1 MSNYNIITSCD
12 NNLAPYVLVNIFAIS
27 RNLPDDKV
35 DFYILHHRIS
45 GANLDMMNK
54 LCDSLDNIV
63 FHEIYIDDVAPY
75 IELARYGGG
84 WAYEAYFPMC
94 AHEYLPEDVTRALYL
109 DAGDTLVLGDISGYY
124 NKGFEGK
131 SLIVTP
137 ARFKLVNNEKSV
149 FESEDL
155 GNMEYLSG
163 MLRGIFNSGSY
174 VINTKKI
181 REAGLTVNDYI
192 ALVNELRKVIGNET
206 EQIYYGDQGLIS
218 TAFVGDICYSEY
230 PEEKN
235 LWHMPYNF
243 CLWYYDRMS
252 ERPGYEPKIVHFA
265 GAAFKP
271 WECNYPIEL
280 AIIPLSNK
288 NHSLRNLKIGQVE
301 YYYIWHEYALMV
313 ERILNF

>member
-1 MSNYNIITSCD
+1 MINKCD
-12 NNLAPYVLVNIFAIS
+12 LLDLKNEIANKYLFPVVIPY
-27 RNLPDDKV
+27 
-35 DFYILHHRIS
+35 
-45 GANLDMMNK
+45 
-54 LCDSLDNIV
+54 
-63 FHEIYIDDVAPY
+63 E
-75 IELARYGGG
+75 
-84 WAYEAYFPMC
+84 
-94 AHEYLPEDVTRALYL
+94 T
-109 DAGDTLVLGDISGYY
+109 
-124 NKGFEGK
+124 
-131 SLIVTP
+131 
-137 ARFKLVNNEKSV
+137 NNEVYVITNHAMSASIVLKV
-149 FESEDL
+149 KI
-155 GNMEYLSG
+155 
-163 MLRGIFNSGSY
+163 GIFDSSY
-174 VINTKKI
+174 LI
-181 REAGLTVNDYI
+181 RGMGLVGGFTVNDYI

-313 ERILNF
+313 ERILNS